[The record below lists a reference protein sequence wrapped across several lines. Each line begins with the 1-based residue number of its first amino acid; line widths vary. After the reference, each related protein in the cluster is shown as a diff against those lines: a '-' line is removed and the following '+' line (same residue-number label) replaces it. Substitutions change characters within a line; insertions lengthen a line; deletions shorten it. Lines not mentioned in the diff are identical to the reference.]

1 MTMTWIKA
9 LPTEARALVLIF
21 VGSVAMVTLWILL
34 SIVGAYI
41 SQFSE
46 VGRLEPRIGRLI
58 GYEAGAED
66 LVRSRATA
74 ESALA
79 SLAFV
84 RDTEASSVGAELQ
97 QVLRALASG
106 AGLTVSGSP
115 SKLEDD
121 ADDEQRF
128 TKMVVSLKL
137 EGPPIALDVFLTD
150 LYQQSPA
157 LTVTNLDLRPMPPRR
172 RAGKIDDDPE
182 RLSIATKVVAL
193 KVGA

>member
-106 AGLTVSGSP
+106 AGLTVSGSQLE
-115 SKLEDD
+115 LEDD
-121 ADDEQRF
+121 ADDEQAGGATHRPRCLSHGP
-128 TKMVVSLKL
+128 VSA
-137 EGPPIALDVFLTD
+137 EPCADGH
-150 LYQQSPA
+150 QS
-157 LTVTNLDLRPMPPRR
+157 
-172 RAGKIDDDPE
+172 
-182 RLSIATKVVAL
+182 
-193 KVGA
+193 

>member
-1 MTMTWIKA
+1 MMAWIKT
-9 LPTEARALVLIF
+9 LPLEARALVAI
-21 VGSVAMVTLWILL
+21 VAGAVAMIMLWILL
-34 SIVGAYI
+34 SILGAYI

-66 LVRSRATA
+66 LVRSRVAADST
-74 ESALA
+74 LA

-84 RDTEASSVGAELQ
+84 RDAEASSVGAELQ

-106 AGLTVSGSP
+106 AGLTVSGSQLE
-115 SKLEDD
+115 LEDD
-121 ADDEQRF
+121 VDDEQRF

-137 EGPPIALDVFLTD
+137 EGPPIALDAFLTD

-172 RAGKIDDDPE
+172 RAGKTDNDPE